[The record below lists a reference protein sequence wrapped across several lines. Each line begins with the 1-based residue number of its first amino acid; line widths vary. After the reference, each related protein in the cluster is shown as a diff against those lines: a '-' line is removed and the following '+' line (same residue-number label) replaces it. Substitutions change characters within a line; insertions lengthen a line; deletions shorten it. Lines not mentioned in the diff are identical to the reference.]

1 MFAIVTVKHIN
12 TNELKYIN
20 CVFKLYYDI
29 WVKILNINLVVD
41 LGSKNENTKYILIR
55 TVADVIFYIVAV
67 LIFLF

>member
-12 TNELKYIN
+12 TNEL
-20 CVFKLYYDI
+20 
-29 WVKILNINLVVD
+29 
-41 LGSKNENTKYILIR
+41 KYILIR